1 MSGALRQGAM
11 SGGFR
16 LRSAAELRDHKELR
30 QMRVG
35 FTLLE
40 LAIVLAILG
49 VVGSA
54 IGLTLLRQQ
63 RFYRGTE
70 ELMGAREGVRDAIEI
85 LSTDI
90 RGMSVADTARLLAD
104 SAVEMFA
111 SIGASVVCQIVGS
124 EVGLPAGT
132 SPRENT
138 LTALLAQ
145 PDTGDLALFLRDSA
159 DAGSLWERHRIAAFS
174 ARSKATTCPPS
185 TGFAADNV
193 DATGTAFVVV
203 LSDSLSDHVHRG
215 APVRFVRRG
224 RYSLYR
230 SSDGWY
236 LGYRRCN
243 ALGPSVCGAIQPL
256 SGPYRAYS
264 SNPRSTGLLLE
275 FFDATGVRLSPG
287 SSALILARVD
297 ITARAESRH
306 RLVVEDRSWTP
317 SDSATVSIAVRNRG
331 R

>member
-1 MSGALRQGAM
+1 M
-11 SGGFR
+11 SGGVR
-16 LRSAAELRDHKELR
+16 LRSAAELRDHRELR
-30 QMRVG
+30 QMRLG

-70 ELMGAREGVRDAIEI
+70 ELVDAREGVRDAIEI

-90 RGMSVADTARLLAD
+90 RGMSIADTARLLAD

-111 SIGASVVCQIVGS
+111 SVGSSVVCQIAGS
-124 EVGLPAGT
+124 EIGLPAGT
-132 SPRENT
+132 SPRGNT
-138 LTALLAQ
+138 LTALLTQ
-145 PDTGDLALFLRDSA
+145 PDTGDLALFIRDSA

-215 APVRFVRRG
+215 APVRFIRRA

-230 SSDGWY
+230 SSEGWY

-264 SNPRSTGLLLE
+264 SNPRSTGLLFE
-275 FFDATGVRLSPG
+275 FFDAAGVRLSPG
-287 SSALILARVD
+287 SSALTLARVD
-297 ITARAESRH
+297 ITARAESRQ
-306 RLVVEDRSWTP
+306 RLMVEDRSWTP
-317 SDSATVSIAVRNRG
+317 ADSATVSIAVRNRG

>member
-1 MSGALRQGAM
+1 M
-11 SGGFR
+11 SGGVR
-16 LRSAAELRDHKELR
+16 LRSAAELRQRREPR
-30 QMRVG
+30 QTRPG

-70 ELMGAREGVRDAIEI
+70 ELVGAREGVRDAIEI

-90 RGMSVADTARLLAD
+90 RGMSIADTARLLAD

-111 SIGASVVCQIVGS
+111 SIGSSVVCQIAGS
-124 EVGLPAGT
+124 EIGLPAGT
-132 SPRENT
+132 SPRGNT
-138 LTALLAQ
+138 LTALLTQ
-145 PDTGDLALFLRDSA
+145 PDTGDLALFFRDSA
-159 DAGSLWERHRIAAFS
+159 DAGSLWERHRVAAFS

-185 TGFAADNV
+185 TGLAADSV

-203 LSDSLSDHVHRG
+203 LSDPLSDHVHSG
-215 APVRFVRRG
+215 APVRFIRRG

-264 SNPRSTGLLLE
+264 SNSRSTGLLFE
-275 FFDATGVRLSPG
+275 FFDG
-287 SSALILARVD
+287 SGMRIPTASSSLTLARVD
-297 ITARAESRH
+297 ITARSESRQ
-306 RLVVEDRSWTP
+306 RLVVEGRSWMP
-317 SDSATVSIAVRNRG
+317 ADSATVSIAVRNRG
-331 R
+331 Q

>member
-1 MSGALRQGAM
+1 MSVAVGLRKTPPPRSRHRWELLSA
-11 SGGFR
+11 R
-16 LRSAAELRDHKELR
+16 L
-30 QMRVG
+30 G

-40 LAIVLAILG
+40 LAMVLGILG

-70 ELMGAREGVRDAIEI
+70 ELVGAREGVRDAIEI

-90 RGMSVADTARLLAD
+90 RGMSIADTASLLAD

-111 SIGASVVCQIVGS
+111 SVGSSVVCQIAGS
-124 EVGLPAGT
+124 EIGLPAGT
-132 SPRENT
+132 SPRGNT
-138 LTALLAQ
+138 LTALVTQ

-159 DAGSLWERHRIAAFS
+159 DGGSLWERHRIAAFS
-174 ARSKATTCPPS
+174 ARSKATTCPLS
-185 TGFAADNV
+185 TGFAAD
-193 DATGTAFVVV
+193 DDGATGTAFAVV
-203 LSDSLSDHVHRG
+203 LSTTLTNHVHRG
-215 APVRFVRRG
+215 APVRFIRRG

-230 SSDGWY
+230 SSDGSWY

-264 SNPRSTGLLLE
+264 SNPRSTGLLFE
-275 FFDATGVRLSPG
+275 FFDGSGVRLASG
-287 SSALILARVD
+287 SSLLTLARVD
-297 ITARAESRH
+297 ITARSESRQ
-306 RLVVEDRSWTP
+306 RLAIEGRSWMP
-317 SDSATVSIAVRNRG
+317 ADSATVSVAVRNRG
-331 R
+331 Q

>member
-1 MSGALRQGAM
+1 M
-11 SGGFR
+11 
-16 LRSAAELRDHKELR
+16 SAAVGLRGASPPGSR
-30 QMRVG
+30 QRSEQRLTRLG

-70 ELMGAREGVRDAIEI
+70 ELVGARGGVRDAIEI

-90 RGMSVADTARLLAD
+90 RGMSIVDTARLLAD
-104 SAVEMFA
+104 SALEIFA
-111 SIGASVVCQIVGS
+111 SVGTSVVCQIAGS
-124 EVGLPAGT
+124 EIGLPPGK
-132 SPRENT
+132 SPRGNT

-159 DAGSLWERHRIAAFS
+159 DGGSLWERHRIAAFS
-174 ARSKATTCPPS
+174 ARSKATMCPPS
-185 TGFAADNV
+185 SGFAAPDDV
-193 DATGTAFVVV
+193 DATGTAFAVV
-203 LSDSLSDHVHRG
+203 LSTSLSGHVHRG
-215 APVRFVRRG
+215 APVRFIRRG

-243 ALGPSVCGAIQPL
+243 ALGASVCGEIQPL

-264 SNPRSTGLLLE
+264 SNSRLTGLLFE
-275 FFDATGVRLSPG
+275 FFDRSGSRLPPG
-287 SSALILARVD
+287 SSSLTLARID
-297 ITARAESRH
+297 ITARSEIRPSV
-306 RLVVEDRSWTP
+306 VVEGRSWMP
-317 SDSATVSIAVRNRG
+317 ADSATVSIAVRNLG
-331 R
+331 Q